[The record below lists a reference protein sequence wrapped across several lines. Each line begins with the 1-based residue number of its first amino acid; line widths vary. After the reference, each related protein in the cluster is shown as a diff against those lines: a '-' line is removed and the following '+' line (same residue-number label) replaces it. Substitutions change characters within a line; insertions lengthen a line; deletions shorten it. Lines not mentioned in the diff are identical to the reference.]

1 MEEYKVEIK
10 GYSADNIS
18 RIIANEILAK
28 IDIDKLKNEVKN
40 RVITELKGD
49 IVNSQQVQNAINNSI
64 EKAEKNVDARIN
76 KAINTKI
83 SEIESIS
90 LENLSFKIGKE

>member
-64 EKAEKNVDARIN
+64 EKAETNVDARIN

>member
-64 EKAEKNVDARIN
+64 EKAETDVDARIN